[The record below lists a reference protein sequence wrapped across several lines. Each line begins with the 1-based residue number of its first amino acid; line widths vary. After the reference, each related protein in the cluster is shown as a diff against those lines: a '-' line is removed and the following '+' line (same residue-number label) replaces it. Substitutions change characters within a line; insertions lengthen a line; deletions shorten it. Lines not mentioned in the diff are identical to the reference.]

1 MTATETA
8 RTEDARAAERQLLE
22 DEVDVGVARR
32 LGTRR
37 GMLASVGGSAIAR
50 LAVMPVSALLG
61 IVVTRLI
68 LDNYGEATFAQYSLL
83 VGIAAMLPFAD
94 LGISAAILNAASAA
108 RNPRTDVK
116 LRGVL
121 VSCMRL
127 LVCCALVLLG
137 VAVAI
142 YALGYWDVLLGDG
155 LTLDSGALAATLC
168 LAILALNLLVSFSQR
183 ILIALGLNTLVVLL
197 GALQTPIVL
206 LVLWL
211 TISAGAGGGYIA
223 VASYAGTFLMSVIA
237 FVIAVRRI
245 SPTIGV
251 ALRQSLNPRVR
262 GERVFD
268 VAWPLLVQMIALPLA
283 MSSDRLILSHLGSLD
298 DLTEYSLTMQMFG
311 PALGVL
317 TTAGMSL
324 WPVFARARASGEA
337 TPFSPHAMAGTF
349 AGLALIGG
357 ALIFALSG
365 WLADL
370 ASGGRI
376 ELGWPMLTAAA
387 VFIIV
392 QAVKQ
397 PYGMALTDARGLV
410 FQAVCAIVLLPVN
423 LGLTVALTPT
433 LGAPGPLVG
442 SIVAVILCQLVPNV
456 LLVRRRLRNQMPV
469 SGGPG
474 SGDDH
479 Q

>member
-1 MTATETA
+1 MRSSTLAHDATGG
-8 RTEDARAAERQLLE
+8 D
-22 DEVDVGVARR
+22 VDVDVARR

-61 IVVTRLI
+61 IVITRLI
-68 LDNYGEATFAQYSLL
+68 LDNYGEATFAQYTLL

-94 LGISAAILNAASAA
+94 LGISAAILSAASAA
-108 RNPRTDVK
+108 DNPRTDLK

-121 VSCMRL
+121 ISCMRL
-127 LVCCALVLLG
+127 LVCCALVLL
-137 VAVAI
+137 AIAIAI

-155 LTLDSGALAATLC
+155 LSLDSGALAATLC

-223 VASYAGTFLMSVIA
+223 VASYAGTLLMSVIA
-237 FVIAVRRI
+237 FIIAVRRI

-251 ALRQSLNPRVR
+251 ALRQSLDPHVR
-262 GERVFD
+262 GERVFN

-324 WPVFARARASGEA
+324 WPVFARARAAGTA
-337 TPFSPHAMAGTF
+337 TPFSPHAMAVMFG
-349 AGLALIGG
+349 GLAVLGG
-357 ALIFALSG
+357 AVIFALSG

-376 ELGWPMLTAAA
+376 ELGWPILVAAA
-387 VFIIV
+387 VFITV

-397 PYGMALTDARGLV
+397 PYGMALTDARGLA
-410 FQAVCAIVLLPVN
+410 FQAVCAVVLLPVN
-423 LGLTVALTPT
+423 LGLTVALTPV

-442 SIVAVILCQLVPNV
+442 SIVAVVLCQLVPNV
-456 LLVRRRLRNQMPV
+456 LLVRHRSRAQSALDPAVAR
-469 SGGPG
+469 
-474 SGDDH
+474 
-479 Q
+479 